1 MIPDTVNVGGID
13 YKTQE
18 VKDLMSDMDLYGQV
32 NYHNN
37 KIVIDDSMDEQ
48 RKEVVFV
55 HELFH
60 AILFEAG
67 YDEHDEEMV
76 RRVSNVL
83 YQVLKD
89 NEFNFNGEG

>member
-1 MIPDTVNVGGID
+1 MVPEKVKVAGIE
-13 YKTQE
+13 YRVE
-18 VKDLMSDMDLYGQV
+18 EIRDLMSDNSIYGQV

-37 KIVIDDSMDEQ
+37 KIVIDDSMESQ

-55 HELFH
+55 HEMFH

-67 YDEHDEEMV
+67 YDEQDEEMV

-83 YQVLKD
+83 HQVLKD
-89 NEFNFNGEG
+89 NNLCFSKS